1 MLQSK
6 ALNMGWNSLYVMF
19 AGEKMLEAFD
29 SKIDFKYEECL
40 KELLVKDFLFEE
52 ALQEFQGY
60 REL

>member
-1 MLQSK
+1 
-6 ALNMGWNSLYVMF
+6 MGWNSLYVMF